1 MNLEGDASKVEGAV
15 PTSKEGV
22 EPTPL
27 KVEPTVR
34 TYSQAELD
42 TAVGK
47 GLSSVNTQLSVH
59 KAAAET
65 AKAEVDAAKASV
77 QTIEVELQS
86 LQRQYDEL
94 VTKQFADDPEARQA
108 YIDKRAIAE
117 ERKKLATEIATTKKE
132 KEVAAKDLM
141 AALLSRKADA
151 LVRETGIE
159 LSELENCQTEEA
171 MEIKALRFKL
181 TREPE
186 VKEPEKAPKFDSG
199 LGGGSGEDLSSL
211 TPIERA
217 GKELAIAKARQ
228 VKRRSGQSSDPDY
241 KP

>member
-1 MNLEGDASKVEGAV
+1 MNLEGVTPKVEGAV
-15 PTSKEGV
+15 PTPKEVV

-27 KVEPTVR
+27 KETPTVR
-34 TYSQAELD
+34 TFTQAELD

-59 KAAAET
+59 KAATES
-65 AKAEVDAAKASV
+65 AKAEVDAAKASM
-77 QTIEVELQS
+77 QAIEAELKD
-86 LQRQYDEL
+86 LQRQHDEL

-141 AALLSRKADA
+141 AALLLRKADA

-159 LSELENCQTEEA
+159 LSELENCHTEEA
-171 MEIKALRFKL
+171 MEVKALRFKL
-181 TREPE
+181 T
-186 VKEPEKAPKFDSG
+186 KEPEKAPKFDSG
-199 LGGGSGEDLSSL
+199 LGGGGGQPAPE
-211 TPIERA
+211 T
-217 GKELAIAKARQ
+217 AKA
-228 VKRRSGQSSDPDY
+228 KMKSGWE
-241 KP
+241 KLHK